1 MHSARFE
8 IVCKRFC
15 LPPLNSLLIPYR
27 RPTHP
32 CSPCSVAFLPLTIPQ
47 LTPLQSL
54 SYSVQTSDLLPFN
67 RFLTPLMTPIQ
78 SHFYPLT
85 NVRLTPLQSLSYS
98 LTIVLDPYKCPT
110 YPSSNVLL
118 TPYNRPTYPPSNALL
133 IPYKPLSKPTSI
145 ECLFCKNVQVI
156 PLQTR

>member
-67 RFLTPLMTPIQ
+67 
-78 SHFYPLT
+78 
-85 NVRLTPLQSLSYS
+85 PLQSLSYS

-110 YPSSNVLL
+110 YHSSNVLL